1 MGGRLKDRIAVVSGS
16 GQGIGRAIAIAMARE
31 GAQVVTNNRRPGTP
45 GGDAETTAREIR
57 NLGGQA
63 VPFFGDISKF
73 ETAHDFIQTAVQNF
87 GHIDILVNNAA
98 GADTHSMVWEL
109 TETEWDETISVHLK
123 GSFNCIR
130 HAAKIMKEQRWGR
143 ILNATSS
150 TRLGTVESSHY
161 ASAMSGVVGLTYCVA
176 KEMGGFGVTC
186 NAYAPSARSRR
197 TAGEDAK
204 ARYRRVYEAGIY
216 TKEEYERRLNQPSP
230 DTVAPLI
237 VYLCTDD
244 AADINGQVFT
254 IARGSISIYQVPAKG
269 KTIHKD
275 EGLWTIEEL
284 IDMVP
289 NILPQGYK
297 NLAPAM
303 SPQKE

>member
-1 MGGRLKDRIAVVSGS
+1 MGERLKGRIAVVSGS

-31 GAQVVTNNRRPGTP
+31 GAKVVTNNRRPGTP
-45 GGDAETTAREIR
+45 GGDAETTASEIR
-57 NLGGQA
+57 NMGGQA
-63 VPFFGDISKF
+63 VSFFGDISRF
-73 ETAHDFIQTAVQNF
+73 EIAQKFIQTAVRHF
-87 GHIDILVNNAA
+87 GRIDILVNNAA
-98 GADTHSMVWEL
+98 GVDTHSMVWEL

-130 HAAKIMKEQRWGR
+130 HAARFMKEQRWGR

-204 ARYRRVYEAGIY
+204 ARYKRVYEAGIY

-254 IARGSISIYQVPAKG
+254 IARGTIGIYQVPAKG